1 MFLLRGLKKNW
12 CARTFKFLLE
22 TAYSESVLS
31 SFWDTLYLRV
41 RAIRMAF
48 SVAITKVRT
57 VALMSSAGFEFDY
70 ANKALMQS
78 TVGF

>member
-1 MFLLRGLKKNW
+1 
-12 CARTFKFLLE
+12 
-22 TAYSESVLS
+22 
-31 SFWDTLYLRV
+31 
-41 RAIRMAF
+41 MAF